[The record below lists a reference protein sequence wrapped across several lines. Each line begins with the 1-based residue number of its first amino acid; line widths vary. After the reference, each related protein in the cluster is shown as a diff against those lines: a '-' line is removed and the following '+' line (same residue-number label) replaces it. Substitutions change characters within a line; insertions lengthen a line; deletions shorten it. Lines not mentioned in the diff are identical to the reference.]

1 MAENDPATT
10 LQCLLWTPDKQKSWQ
25 YQQQQKIKNSEGC
38 HWFFGG
44 FMGVSYLGDTAHQ
57 MNDMFNS
64 ESDKPKG
71 KTSSTFHNTG
81 KEVHVAC
88 F

>member
-1 MAENDPATT
+1 
-10 LQCLLWTPDKQKSWQ
+10 
-25 YQQQQKIKNSEGC
+25 
-38 HWFFGG
+38 
-44 FMGVSYLGDTAHQ
+44 MGVSYLGDTAHQ

-64 ESDKPKG
+64 ESDKPTG
-71 KTSSTFHNTG
+71 RTGSTFHNIG

>member
-1 MAENDPATT
+1 
-10 LQCLLWTPDKQKSWQ
+10 
-25 YQQQQKIKNSEGC
+25 
-38 HWFFGG
+38 
-44 FMGVSYLGDTAHQ
+44 MGVSYLGDTAHQ

-64 ESDKPKG
+64 ESDKPTG
-71 KTSSTFHNTG
+71 RTGSTFHNTG